1 MYTTHKKCEETIYIC
16 IILYIYASYIYI
28 VFLTRDA
35 RDLKGNVR
43 APLGRSDVH
52 VDRRLGAVTNGAS
65 IVVGGGVDGEVGASP
80 SSLRAA
86 VTAA

>member
-1 MYTTHKKCEETIYIC
+1 MYHIIYIC
-16 IILYIYASYIYI
+16 IIYIYI

-43 APLGRSDVH
+43 APLGRSDVDL
-52 VDRRLGAVTNGAS
+52 DRRLGAVTNGAS
-65 IVVGGGVDGEVGASP
+65 IVVGGGVDGETGASP